1 MPTDSLSGFVLHVL
15 DQIDAELQM
24 SLNGMELEQLL
35 WRPTPQSNS
44 MAWLAWHIARLQ
56 DARAAS
62 LAKADQLWV
71 SEGWHERFGLQ
82 ADETNHGRGHTDEE
96 VDSVRPDSVTAL
108 SEYAKAA
115 YTFLRDQ
122 VAELEDLADQSEL
135 AGNSG
140 DANVRDL
147 VFRAV
152 HGGLA
157 HLGQLMYVRGLVEKR
172 HWFPR

>member
-1 MPTDSLSGFVLHVL
+1 MPTDNLNGFVVRVL
-15 DQIDAELQM
+15 DETQAELQM
-24 SLNGMELEQLL
+24 SLDGMELEQAL

-44 MAWLAWHIARLQ
+44 MAWIAWHIARLQ

-62 LAKADQLWV
+62 LAQVDQLWV
-71 SEGWHERFGLQ
+71 AYGWHNRFGLQ
-82 ADETNHGRGHTDEE
+82 ADPSNHGRGHTDEE
-96 VDSVRPDSVTAL
+96 VDAVRPESVAAL
-108 SEYAKAA
+108 SEYAAA
-115 YTFLRDQ
+115 AHIALREQIEKVD
-122 VAELEDLADQSEL
+122 DLGSDNQL
-135 AGNSG
+135 QGHSG
-140 DANVRDL
+140 DATVRDL